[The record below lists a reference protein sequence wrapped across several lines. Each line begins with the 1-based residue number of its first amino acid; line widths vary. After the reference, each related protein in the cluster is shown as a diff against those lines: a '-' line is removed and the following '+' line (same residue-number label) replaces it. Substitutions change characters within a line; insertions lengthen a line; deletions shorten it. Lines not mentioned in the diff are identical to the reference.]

1 MKNKLKDILS
11 NWRINQQIR
20 AEKVRVI
27 DADKKFVGIMTLKEA
42 LEKGQELG
50 LDLVEIAPKA
60 NPPVV
65 RMIELGKFKYEQE
78 KRLKKEKKGAK
89 GGETKEIRFS
99 PFIAEAD
106 YQNRIE
112 RIREFLKEGN
122 KVRIVV
128 KFKGGQMGSKDF
140 GYDLIKRVI
149 SEIGSPINIDM
160 EPKFLGRYLASVISP
175 MSKLKKEGENKNA
188 KNQD

>member
-11 NWRINQQIR
+11 NWRINQKIR

-128 KFKGGQMGSKDF
+128 KFKGAQMGSKDF

-149 SEIGSPINIDM
+149 SEVGLPINIDM
-160 EPKFLGRYLASVISP
+160 EPKFLGRHLASVISP
-175 MSKLKKEGENKNA
+175 MSKSKKEGENKNA
-188 KNQD
+188 ENQN